1 MKEEETADVED
12 EIQTVA
18 VVVEYWQLVADAA
31 AAGQM
36 P

>member
-1 MKEEETADVED
+1 MEKTADVED

-18 VVVEYWQLVADAA
+18 VVVEYCQFVAAAAA